1 MTNLKFP
8 LVSIALCTYNGQ
20 TYIKE
25 QLDSLINQ
33 TYQNIEII
41 IVDDCSTD
49 NTEQIC
55 LSYNNIKLSF
65 YQNEINI
72 GYTKNFEKAITLC
85 NGDYIC
91 LCDQDDIWVSDKIEL
106 LVKNINN
113 NILIYHDSD
122 FINGKGNK
130 LGVQSMSQRYNMY
143 QGSSVLPFILSNCI
157 SGHAAMFS
165 KKLIP
170 YLLPFDKR
178 FYHDW
183 WLAYVAFNI
192 GSVKYFDHILV
203 HYRQHDLSITDNL
216 NLKEKKV
223 EVEPTNRVAIDI
235 DWVEKCSQFSAN
247 KQPQLIKRAYKL
259 FNDIQFGKSRLSLFL
274 FLINHYDKIFYI
286 ISKKKSLTSKI
297 NYARKVAFSK
307 KPPFYK
313 KSS

>member
-1 MTNLKFP
+1 MDLELP

-20 TYIKE
+20 TYLRE

-33 TYQNIEII
+33 TYQKIEII
-41 IVDDCSTD
+41 IVDDCSAD
-49 NTEQIC
+49 DTEKIC

-65 YQNEINI
+65 HQNEMNL

-85 NGDYIC
+85 KGEYIC
-91 LCDQDDIWVSDKIEL
+91 LCDQDDIWELDKIEQ
-106 LVKNINN
+106 LVKNINDS
-113 NILIYHDSD
+113 ILIYHDSD
-122 FINGKGNK
+122 FINDEGDKIGF
-130 LGVQSMSQRYNMY
+130 QSMSSRYNMY
-143 QGSSVLPFILSNCI
+143 QGYSALPFILSNCI

-165 KKLIP
+165 IKLVP

-192 GSVKYFDHILV
+192 GSVKYLDHILV

-216 NLKEKKV
+216 NLKEKRV
-223 EVEPTNRVAIDI
+223 VIEPTNRIAIDI
-235 DWVEKCSQFSAN
+235 DWVEKCSKFSAN
-247 KQPQLIKRAYKL
+247 KQPQLIKKAYKL
-259 FNDIQFGKSRLSLFL
+259 FYDIQFGKSRLRLFL
-274 FLINHYDKIFYI
+274 FLIHYYDQIFYI

-307 KPPFYK
+307 KPPFYN